1 MKPVTVRGRLTHLP
15 VGLKVT
21 AVLLVLAVFGGAV
34 ADGIHGA
41 GGAVAGVL
49 LVAAS
54 YVASSFVIAWADSIH
69 PRMVL
74 PVGLLTYVVKF
85 AALGVGMYALAS
97 TGWDGLPALG
107 VAVIV
112 ATLAWATA
120 HAWWLWH
127 AKIPYVDV

>member
-1 MKPVTVRGRLTHLP
+1 MAVTTVRGRLTHLP

-21 AVLLVLAVFGGAV
+21 AVLLVLAVIVGAAFDGV
-34 ADGIHGA
+34 AGA
-41 GGAVAGVL
+41 AGAVAGVV

-54 YVASSFVIAWADSIH
+54 YIVSSVVIAWADSIA
-69 PRMVL
+69 PAMVM

-85 AALGVGMYALAS
+85 TALGFGMYALAD

-107 VAVIV
+107 VAVIA
-112 ATLAWATA
+112 ATLTWATA

>member
-1 MKPVTVRGRLTHLP
+1 M
-15 VGLKVT
+15 
-21 AVLLVLAVFGGAV
+21 LLVLAVIGGAV
-34 ADGIHGA
+34 FGGVPRRRRCGGRGA
-41 GGAVAGVL
+41 ARGGFVVG
-49 LVAAS
+49 
-54 YVASSFVIAWADSIH
+54 SSFVIAWADSIH

>member
-1 MKPVTVRGRLTHLP
+1 MAVTTVRGRLTHLP

-21 AVLLVLAVFGGAV
+21 AVLLVLAVIGGAV
-34 ADGIHGA
+34 SGGIHGA
-41 GGAVAGVL
+41 GGAVAGVM

-54 YVASSFVIAWADSIH
+54 YVGSSFVIAWADSIH

-85 AALGVGMYALAS
+85 AALGGGMYALAS

>member
-1 MKPVTVRGRLTHLP
+1 MTEVTIRGRLTHLP
-15 VGLKVT
+15 VGFKVT
-21 AVLLVLAVFGGAV
+21 AVLLVLAVIAGAAFDGFVGV
-34 ADGIHGA
+34 A
-41 GGAVAGVL
+41 GAVAGVV

-54 YVASSFVIAWADSIH
+54 YIVSSVVIAWADSVN
-69 PRMVL
+69 RTLVL

-85 AALGVGMYALAS
+85 TALGFAMYALAD

-112 ATLAWATA
+112 ATLTWASA